1 MLLISRTLIGV
12 GVGACL
18 MGPLTAYRVWLQD
31 ETQQRANSWMLM
43 VGAIGMLSSSLP
55 IQYFLPLIGWRAIFL
70 FLAVLTF
77 ICIISIIIFI
87 PAWHAKKT
95 SNEQSNESKLSTVW
109 KNPLFISLVPMGLFT
124 YGGFFAIQTLWAG
137 PWMIRVA
144 GYTPEESAQGLFL
157 IYFSMLVSFFFWGY
171 FVPKFSK
178 NIQDAIRLLKFG
190 APISL
195 IVLAIIIYLGP
206 KAGAIHWAVFIVSS
220 VFLSLTQPAVGM
232 AFSLSNAGK
241 ALTSFNLLLFI
252 GAFFMQWI
260 IGLIIDV
267 GMSLNFSEVDSFK
280 LAMSFVLL
288 TSLFS
293 YLFFIKK
300 YKISSVYENEKLI

>member
-1 MLLISRTLIGV
+1 
-12 GVGACL
+12 
-18 MGPLTAYRVWLQD
+18 
-31 ETQQRANSWMLM
+31 
-43 VGAIGMLSSSLP
+43 
-55 IQYFLPLIGWRAIFL
+55 
-70 FLAVLTF
+70 
-77 ICIISIIIFI
+77 
-87 PAWHAKKT
+87 
-95 SNEQSNESKLSTVW
+95 
-109 KNPLFISLVPMGLFT
+109 
-124 YGGFFAIQTLWAG
+124 
-137 PWMIRVA
+137 
-144 GYTPEESAQGLFL
+144 
-157 IYFSMLVSFFFWGY
+157 MLVSFFFWGY

-195 IVLAIIIYLGP
+195 IVLTIIIYLGP

-232 AFSLSNAGK
+232 AFSFSNAGK

-267 GMSLNFSEVDSFK
+267 GMSLNFSEVNSFK

-300 YKISSVYENEKLI
+300 NKISSVYENEKLI

>member
-1 MLLISRTLIGV
+1 M
-12 GVGACL
+12 
-18 MGPLTAYRVWLQD
+18 MP
-31 ETQQRANSWMLM
+31 
-43 VGAIGMLSSSLP
+43 
-55 IQYFLPLIGWRAIFL
+55 
-70 FLAVLTF
+70 
-77 ICIISIIIFI
+77 
-87 PAWHAKKT
+87 
-95 SNEQSNESKLSTVW
+95 
-109 KNPLFISLVPMGLFT
+109 
-124 YGGFFAIQTLWAG
+124 
-137 PWMIRVA
+137 